1 MKTHFHTGV
10 TEECVCFNGI
20 CHGTP
25 SPVIRQDRII
35 DMLHTKFY
43 FGHAKAQHSI
53 NMLTLAPVRA
63 GFERDR
69 NATDGRGLIICLH
82 YSHTT

>member
-1 MKTHFHTGV
+1 MKTHFHSGV

-20 CHGTP
+20 CHGTTA
-25 SPVIRQDRII
+25 PVIRQDSII

-43 FGHAKAQHSI
+43 FGYAKVQHPI
-53 NMLTLAPVRA
+53 NMFAPAPVRA

-69 NATDGRGLIICLH
+69 NATDCRGLIVFL
-82 YSHTT
+82 